1 MLLCIFI
8 WLDPNLYVLKLK
20 MSGPGGVYIDI
31 TGYRLARE
39 DRGEGGKEF
48 IVRTAPQPTE
58 AKHVHCLFSR

>member
-1 MLLCIFI
+1 
-8 WLDPNLYVLKLK
+8 

-48 IVRTAPQPTE
+48 IVRTALQPTE
-58 AKHVHCLFSR
+58 AKRLRSLMSH